1 MKFWTVMRHGRMARP
16 ALLAALLFAV
26 LLSAVAAACGDDSN
40 SATPTQPA
48 GTASVAASASSSAHA
63 SSTAAPTK
71 AQLSG
76 SITVFA
82 AASLND
88 AFNAIAKQFESENPG
103 TKVTFSFA
111 GSSALAIQINQGAPA
126 DVFASADTK
135 QMKVVTDQGGA
146 EAPVTFATN
155 VPVVVVPK
163 DDTRVQSFADLAKPG
178 IKLVLAAPT
187 VPIGNYARTIFTNAT
202 GASGVSATF
211 SDDVLKNLVSNETDV
226 KAVLAKIQVG
236 EADAGVVYTTDAAT
250 VTNDVKTIEIPKQY
264 NVIAQYPI
272 AALKESGHL
281 DVAQAFVEYV
291 TSAAGQAILK
301 HYGFGSAG

>member
-1 MKFWTVMRHGRMARP
+1 MNLWTVMRRGRMARP
-16 ALLAALLFAV
+16 ALLAALGLAILV
-26 LLSAVAAACGDDSN
+26 GAVAAACGDDSN
-40 SATPTQPA
+40 SSKTAQPA
-48 GTASVAASASSSAHA
+48 DTATAAVSASSTA
-63 SSTAAPTK
+63 SSGTAAPTK
-71 AQLSG
+71 TTLSG
-76 SITVFA
+76 NITVFA
-82 AASLND
+82 AASLTD
-88 AFNAIAKQFESENPG
+88 AFNAIAKQFESENPRV
-103 TKVTFSFA
+103 KITFSFA
-111 GSSALAIQINQGAPA
+111 GSSTLATQINQGAPA
-126 DVFASADTK
+126 DVFASADTR

-155 VPVVVVPK
+155 VPVVVIPK

-178 IKLVLAAPT
+178 VKLVLAAPT

-250 VTNDVKTIEIPKQY
+250 VTNDVKTIEIPKPY

-281 DVAQAFVEYV
+281 DVAQAFVQYV
-291 TSAAGQAILK
+291 TSAAGQSILK
-301 HYGFGSAG
+301 QYGFGAAG